1 MPFAKGRSG
10 NPTGRKKGTPNA
22 FSAEMR
28 GLARNLLTREY
39 WLSLRRRLTAGELP
53 PGLEAKL
60 WEYAYGAPESTHA
73 GSGVTVNIGFL
84 GAPQDVLP
92 TVTIQSIPAHANGLG
107 DDSESTAESG
117 AESALQPHGV
127 LLDSPP

>member
-28 GLARNLLTREY
+28 GLARNLLTRDY
-39 WLSLRRRLTAGELP
+39 WLSVRRRLQNGTLP
-53 PGLEAKL
+53 SQLEGKL
-60 WEYAYGAPESTHA
+60 WEYAYGAPESTHS

-92 TVTIQSIPAHANGLG
+92 TVTIHSLDAGPC
-107 DDSESTAESG
+107 DTRESTAQSE
-117 AESALQPHGV
+117 AESALQPHV
-127 LLDSPP
+127 VFLDSPP